1 MTDGQNVPWRERR
14 SLSFTA
20 DKCTGY
26 RVWRESVS
34 VLLLV
39 LCLCMTGEC
48 PEKQR
53 EAFTILAQLLSP
65 SVLQY
70 HVDLSGKSK
79 GWAWNAGLFR
89 ISSRFLFHNGF
100 KLREIKGSKREMKG
114 EGGNWTTCAQ
124 NSRKR
129 GGETES
135 GWQKQPW
142 QYRREKSW
150 KLNSAVRNTLCVCV
164 CV

>member
-1 MTDGQNVPWRERR
+1 MRAVRLLRMTDGQNVPWRERR
-14 SLSFTA
+14 SSSFTA
-20 DKCTGY
+20 DNCTGY

-48 PEKQR
+48 PEKQS
-53 EAFTILAQLLSP
+53 EAFTVLAQLLSP

-70 HVDLSGKSK
+70 HADLSGKSK

-100 KLREIKGSKREMKG
+100 KLREIKGSKTEMKG
-114 EGGNWTTCAQ
+114 KGG
-124 NSRKR
+124 
-129 GGETES
+129 GGEIE
-135 GWQKQPW
+135 QPVHKTAG
-142 QYRREKSW
+142 REEAKCRVTDRSSHG
-150 KLNSAVRNTLCVCV
+150 NTGARNPEN
-164 CV
+164 

>member
-1 MTDGQNVPWRERR
+1 MSPDSGTRAVRLLRMTDGQHVPWRERR

-53 EAFTILAQLLSP
+53 EAFTVLAQLLSP

-70 HVDLSGKSK
+70 HTDLSGKSK

-114 EGGNWTTCAQ
+114 GGGGTEQPVHKTAGREEGKWRVADRSSHSNT
-124 NSRKR
+124 
-129 GGETES
+129 GE
-135 GWQKQPW
+135 
-142 QYRREKSW
+142 
-150 KLNSAVRNTLCVCV
+150 RNPEN
-164 CV
+164 